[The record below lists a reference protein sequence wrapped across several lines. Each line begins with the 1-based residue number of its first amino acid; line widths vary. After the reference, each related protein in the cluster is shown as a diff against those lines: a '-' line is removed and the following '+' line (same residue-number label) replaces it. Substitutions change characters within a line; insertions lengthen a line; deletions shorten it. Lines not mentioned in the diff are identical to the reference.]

1 MPLSLILLVAAIQ
14 GVTEFL
20 PVSSSGHLVLIPFI
34 TAHPYQGQTIDVA
47 AHVGT
52 LIAVLVYLR
61 RDIFNITA
69 AMFGRVD
76 SAQQADHRRLGLM
89 IIGATIPVVLVGFV
103 VNYADWH
110 WLTLVTTLAWA
121 NIAFAG
127 LLWAADR
134 FGGQLH
140 GLADMRWSAA
150 MGIGIMQI
158 CALVPG
164 ASRSGVTMTAARFFG
179 YDRVTAA
186 RFSLL
191 LSLPAIAGAG
201 LLKTIDIIDAGDAQ
215 LGVDAAMVAVL
226 SALFAWLAIRV
237 MMSWLARASFTI
249 FVIYRLGLGM
259 VLLLGLQL
267 GLIATL

>member
-1 MPLSLILLVAAIQ
+1 MPFSLILLVAAIQ

-20 PVSSSGHLVLIPFI
+20 PVSSSGHLALIPII
-34 TAHPYQGQTIDVA
+34 TAHSYQGQTIDVA

-52 LIAVLVYLR
+52 LAAVLVYLR
-61 RDIFNITA
+61 QDILISPPLHLSRA
-69 AMFGRVD
+69 D

-89 IIGATIPVVLVGFV
+89 IIGATIPLALVGFV

-150 MGIGIMQI
+150 MGIGLMQI
-158 CALVPG
+158 CALIPG
-164 ASRSGVTMTAARFFG
+164 GVTFWRHH
-179 YDRVTAA
+179 D
-186 RFSLL
+186 S
-191 LSLPAIAGAG
+191 
-201 LLKTIDIIDAGDAQ
+201 
-215 LGVDAAMVAVL
+215 
-226 SALFAWLAIRV
+226 SADF
-237 MMSWLARASFTI
+237 
-249 FVIYRLGLGM
+249 RL
-259 VLLLGLQL
+259 
-267 GLIATL
+267 